1 MIQSKHY
8 EGMKQMIKTYDIKIP
23 DDVDSKSKMLIVGA
37 LISESWSNI
46 DMQKLPRHGK
56 KKKKAAS
63 DMENFV

>member
-1 MIQSKHY
+1 
-8 EGMKQMIKTYDIKIP
+8 MIKTYDIKIP